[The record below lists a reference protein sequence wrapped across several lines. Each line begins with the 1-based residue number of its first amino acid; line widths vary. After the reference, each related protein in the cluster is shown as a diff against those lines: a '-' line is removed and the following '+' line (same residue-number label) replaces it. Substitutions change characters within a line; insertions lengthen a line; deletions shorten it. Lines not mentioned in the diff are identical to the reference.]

1 MKKLLISAT
10 ISSILLA
17 TGCTEQAST
26 MNKTATTQ
34 TDSAKAEQTN
44 PLFMTSSLT
53 YGAPQFDLIKD
64 EHFIPAF
71 EKGMEQHLQE
81 VEKIASN
88 PDAPTFDNTLLA
100 LEKSGSLLTRTS
112 RVFFNLVGTDS
123 SPERREIQK
132 ILAPKL
138 AAHSD
143 TINLNSALFKRIE
156 TLYNQR
162 DALELDTESIRLLEE
177 YYSDFVRAGA
187 KLNESDKQKIREI
200 NEEHST
206 LTTQFSQNLLAES
219 SEIAVVVNDVEQLSG
234 MSERQIKAASD
245 AAKAAD
251 KEGKYLLRI
260 TNTTRQPVLTSLENR
275 ALRQQV
281 WEASAYRN
289 QSGVYDNTKIISRL
303 AGLRAQK
310 AALLGFDSWAAYS
323 LDKQMAGS
331 PSAVYDMLGSMVP
344 AVLKNVEKEAADIK
358 AMIEAE
364 GNNFEL
370 KPWDWAFYA
379 EKVRQAK

>member
-143 TINLNSALFKRIE
+143 TINLNSALLKRIE

-219 SEIAVVVNDVEQLSG
+219 SEIAVVVDDVEQCQGCQS
-234 MSERQIKAASD
+234 
-245 AAKAAD
+245 AK
-251 KEGKYLLRI
+251 
-260 TNTTRQPVLTSLENR
+260 
-275 ALRQQV
+275 
-281 WEASAYRN
+281 
-289 QSGVYDNTKIISRL
+289 
-303 AGLRAQK
+303 
-310 AALLGFDSWAAYS
+310 
-323 LDKQMAGS
+323 
-331 PSAVYDMLGSMVP
+331 
-344 AVLKNVEKEAADIK
+344 
-358 AMIEAE
+358 
-364 GNNFEL
+364 
-370 KPWDWAFYA
+370 
-379 EKVRQAK
+379 